1 MSFDIGSV
9 GRTPTPA
16 AAQASRPSAPA
27 SAPAPQAAD
36 TVTVDTIPASPP
48 PEVHAAM
55 GVANQAYHNLKAQGA
70 EMRFKV
76 NEATGKLTVE
86 IHDVHGNLL
95 FTVPASTALD
105 VASGEPLPSPG
116 PTAGQSYS

>member
-9 GRTPTPA
+9 GRTPA
-16 AAQASRPSAPA
+16 SAPSQTA
-27 SAPAPQAAD
+27 RSSAPAPAHAPESD

-48 PEVHAAM
+48 PEVQDAI
-55 GVANQAYHNLKAQGA
+55 GVANQAYHNLQAQGS
-70 EMRFKV
+70 ELRFKV

-86 IHDVHGNLL
+86 VHDVHGNLM

-105 VASGEPLPSPG
+105 VASGQPLSSPSN
-116 PTAGQSYS
+116 

>member
-9 GRTPTPA
+9 GRTPAPTPSQTA
-16 AAQASRPSAPA
+16 RS
-27 SAPAPQAAD
+27 SAPAPAQARNAAD

-48 PEVHAAM
+48 DEVHDAI
-55 GVANQAYHNLKAQGA
+55 GVANQAYHNLKAAGS
-70 EMRFKV
+70 EMRFKI

-86 IHDVHGNLL
+86 VHDTKGNLM

-105 VASGEPLPSPG
+105 VASGQPLSSPEDYA
-116 PTAGQSYS
+116 PIS

>member
-9 GRTPTPA
+9 GGTPA
-16 AAQASRPSAPA
+16 AAAAQGSHRPTAAP
-27 SAPAPQAAD
+27 SSSVQSAD

-48 PEVHAAM
+48 DEVLDAI
-55 GVANQAYHNLKAQGA
+55 GVANQAYHNLQASGS

-76 NEATGKLTVE
+76 NEATGKLSVE
-86 IHDVHGNLL
+86 VHDVHGNLM

-105 VASGEPLPSPG
+105 VASGGSLPSN
-116 PTAGQSYS
+116 